1 MSLYS
6 CASSDTTSS
15 TTPSPTFPTR
25 KSSVTTDSTR
35 PLPTR
40 RKQGGMGIGPLGVSP
55 SEIVGK
61 VLKRISR
68 SSTHPTVTF
77 YFTDNTTYQVRVD
90 GYNPMYP
97 GIPKE
102 IETDPGFG
110 PILQQLEGAGP
121 SSTTYTIS
129 HAKMVTLRDR
139 AYELGKKESRWDQQ
153 HEAVAFKFAEE
164 GRWHCIW
171 VSLAEYERN
180 TQRCIFRNFDD
191 VYLDKL
197 DRPSKKRRP
206 GSRGGRLGGN
216 QRWNQ

>member
-6 CASSDTTSS
+6 CASSSTDSS
-15 TTPSPTFPTR
+15 LPSPVFPTR
-25 KSSVTTDSTR
+25 KTSTPTDHSRSNSS
-35 PLPTR
+35 R
-40 RKQGGMGIGPLGVSP
+40 RKQGVSMGLNPLGVSP
-55 SEIVGK
+55 SDMIGK

-68 SSTHPTVTF
+68 SQSHPTITF
-77 YFTDNTTYQVRVD
+77 HFTDNTTYQVRVE

-110 PILQQLEGAGP
+110 PILQQLESPGNA
-121 SSTTYTIS
+121 TYTIS
-129 HAKMVTLRDR
+129 HAKMVTLHDR
-139 AYELGKKESRWDQQ
+139 AYELGKKESRWDQH

-171 VSLAEYERN
+171 VTLAEYERN
-180 TQRCIFRNFDD
+180 SRRCIFRSFDD

-197 DRPSKKRRP
+197 DRPGKKRRP
-206 GSRGGRLGGN
+206 GSRGGRSTGQWRN
-216 QRWNQ
+216 Q